1 MENKKSLRE
10 TRSVESYLQSVKG
23 SKLIA
28 AYKLLISDNSHMTK
42 LINQFQEEIQ
52 RRNLRLQ

>member
-10 TRSVESYLQSVKG
+10 TRSVESYLQSVKS
-23 SKLIA
+23 SKLVS
-28 AYKLLISDNSHMTK
+28 AYKMLISDNSHMTK
-42 LINQFQEEIQ
+42 LIHQFQEEIQ